1 MPFYG
6 LDCFPR
12 KPLAVSSQVPAP
24 RLFPLVESSHR
35 SIRCLCIEQIGAM
48 PTLASVIVLKIQS
61 FSSRAVAEQTQ
72 LKARMEALVTL
83 AIEPLPADGRIV
95 LDLPDGLAV
104 VVLDNPRD
112 ALELAERAQAAA
124 AALPI
129 GIGGNH
135 GPVTPAT
142 DALRGGGLTG
152 DGLATGM
159 ILAGAAQPTKSAAP
173 GWRRSLATGMIL
185 AGAAQPGRF
194 LLSRAF
200 YEALRAVAPSRAQA
214 LGAAGVFT
222 DRNVRTHELF
232 ALDPQ
237 AAPARRRRLM
247 AAGTLAVIGILGLGF
262 AARSVVQALLV
273 VPPAIVKFAIKPGGE
288 IYVDGILK
296 GNTPPL
302 TSLELKP
309 GPHSIEVRNT
319 TFPPLRLEINLASAE
334 ETTIK
339 HTFER
344 PRAPARAARKPEP
357 AEKSVGDHFRELGR
371 KMGF

>member
-1 MPFYG
+1 
-6 LDCFPR
+6 
-12 KPLAVSSQVPAP
+12 
-24 RLFPLVESSHR
+24 
-35 SIRCLCIEQIGAM
+35 M

-83 AIEPLPADGRIV
+83 VIEPLPADGRIV

-152 DGLATGM
+152 DG
-159 ILAGAAQPTKSAAP
+159 
-173 GWRRSLATGMIL
+173 LATGMIL